1 MGPSNRHLDEY
12 GRMATPQQIGRYLVR
27 ERIGSGGF
35 ATVWRAFDP
44 ELEGDVAVKILAENW
59 IERSDI
65 RSRFV
70 EEARM
75 LRRADSDRVVRVYDI
90 GTLDDDRPYFV
101 MSHAD
106 GGTLADRLAGGPLP
120 VDAALGYIADAAR
133 GIAVLHD
140 LGVLHRDIKP
150 SNILF
155 HSTAAGERMMIAD
168 LGLAK
173 AIAHASGFTVAAG
186 TPGYMAPEQA
196 RMGGGLDKRVDVY
209 ALGALA
215 YQMLTGARPNSA
227 TGERIAPP
235 AELRRDVPHDVGAL
249 VMRALES
256 DRERR
261 WPDAS
266 SLAGAA
272 EGIRAR
278 LRAAEAPTPD
288 AAAPA
293 PPASVPPVHRPHD
306 VPAAVSGETPTPQRP
321 RLSAGP
327 PGPPSFHQ
335 TAPPQEHPSFP
346 GQRWTPGAEP
356 PTRYPTAAGAKEPR
370 TPEQRATRRRRLT
383 VVGCACLALLLL
395 GIGSLVWIQVRPE
408 RVRTTNAE
416 IVVDVPQSWV
426 RPTIDPGESTEDLS
440 RFGEPRQQGLVL
452 TTQTDSAALD
462 SDNGITVLAGKAFAD
477 LDKSAL
483 DPPNSVS
490 RDSWDPTRCDAKHAD
505 TSVSPAGFSRGTL
518 RTWQGADCS
527 HWYGQAILSGDGFG
541 VQVFMV
547 SEADQDEF
555 ADVLDTLE
563 VKGTALP

>member
-1 MGPSNRHLDEY
+1 
-12 GRMATPQQIGRYLVR
+12 MATPQQIGRYLVR

-106 GGTLADRLAGGPLP
+106 GGTLADRLSDGALP
-120 VDAALGYIADAAR
+120 VDEALGYIADAAR

-155 HSTAAGERMMIAD
+155 HSTAVGERMMIAD

-215 YQMLTGARPNSA
+215 YQMLTGNRPNTA

-235 AELRRDVPHDVGAL
+235 AERRRDVPRDVDGL
-249 VMRALES
+249 VMRALEP

-261 WPDAS
+261 WPDAR
-266 SLAGAA
+266 SLADAA
-272 EGIRAR
+272 ETIRAR

-288 AAAPA
+288 AAAAAPA
-293 PPASVPPVHRPHD
+293 LPVTPPAHRPHD
-306 VPAAVSGETPTPQRP
+306 VPAAVSGETPTPQGP
-321 RLSAGP
+321 RLATGP

-346 GQRWTPGAEP
+346 GERWTPTAEP
-356 PTRYPTAAGAKEPR
+356 PTRYPTAPGAKEPR
-370 TPEQRATRRRRLT
+370 TPEQRTRLRRRLT
-383 VVGCACLALLLL
+383 VVGAAFLAVLLL
-395 GIGSLVWIQVRPE
+395 GIGSVVWTQVRPE
-408 RVRTTNAE
+408 RVRTANAE
-416 IVVDVPQSWV
+416 IVVDVPQGWV
-426 RPTIDPGESTEDLS
+426 RQTIDPGESTEDLS
-440 RFGEPRQQGLVL
+440 RFGEPRRQGLVL
-452 TTQTDSAALD
+452 TTQTDSATLD
-462 SDNGITVLAGKAFAD
+462 TDNGITVVAGKAFAD

-483 DPPNSVS
+483 DPPHTVS
-490 RDSWDPTRCDAKHAD
+490 RTSWDPTRCDTKHTD
-505 TSVSPAGFSRGTL
+505 VSVSPAGFSRGTL

-527 HWYGQAILSGDGFG
+527 HWYGQAVLRGDGYG

-563 VKGTALP
+563 VKGGALP

>member
-1 MGPSNRHLDEY
+1 
-12 GRMATPQQIGRYLVR
+12 MATPQQIGRYLVR

-35 ATVWRAFDP
+35 ATVWRAYDP

-106 GGTLADRLAGGPLP
+106 GGTLADRLADGPLP
-120 VDAALGYIADAAR
+120 VDDALGYIADAAR

-215 YQMLTGARPNSA
+215 YQMLTGHRPNSA

-235 AELRRDVPHDVGAL
+235 AEVRRDVPRDVDGL
-249 VMRALES
+249 VMRALEP

-261 WPDAS
+261 WADAK
-266 SLAGAA
+266 SLADTA
-272 EGIRAR
+272 ETIRAR

-288 AAAPA
+288 AAAHA
-293 PPASVPPVHRPHD
+293 PPVPSVTPAHRPHD
-306 VPAAVSGETPTPQRP
+306 VPAAVSGETPTPQGQ
-321 RLSAGP
+321 RLPTGP
-327 PGPPSFHQ
+327 TQPPSFHQ

-346 GQRWTPGAEP
+346 GQRWTPDAEP
-356 PTRYPTAAGAKEPR
+356 PTQYPARAKAPR
-370 TPEQRATRRRRLT
+370 TPEQRTRLRRRLT
-383 VVGCACLALLLL
+383 VVGAACLALLLL
-395 GIGSLVWIQVRPE
+395 GIGTLVWTQVRPE
-408 RVRTTNAE
+408 RVRTGDAE
-416 IVVDVPQSWV
+416 IVVAVPQSWV

-440 RFGEPRQQGLVL
+440 RFGEPRQLGLVL

-462 SDNGITVLAGKAFAD
+462 ADNGITVVAGKAFAD
-477 LDKSAL
+477 LDKRAL

-490 RDSWDPTRCDAKHAD
+490 RDSWDPTRCEGKPTD

-518 RTWQGADCS
+518 RTWQAADCS
-527 HWYGQAILSGDGFG
+527 HWYGQAVLSGDGFG

-547 SEADQDEF
+547 SDADQDEF

-563 VKGTALP
+563 VKGSELP